1 MNQPRSFAAIL
12 LAVATVVHTA
22 FGQCTGWRAVAG
34 NTNADIVFS
43 STTWDPDGAGP
54 APARLVVGGRFGV
67 AGWLAGSST
76 TPVLANNIATFDGTS
91 WAALG
96 AGLEGSP
103 QYAMVRSLTTF
114 NGSLYA
120 GGAFA
125 TTGGS
130 PLPGV
135 ARWTGSS
142 WGALGG
148 GLWSPDPGTGV
159 PAIFV
164 HAMTTFNGELIVAGS
179 FQRVNGA
186 AGPLANNIARWNGTS
201 WQTMGAGS
209 NSAVCAL
216 AVHNNELYAAG
227 TFTSIGGVSV
237 NRIARWN
244 HIAGTWHPVG
254 SGIALND
261 TTVPTSPQDS
271 VVYALASH
279 AGSLVVGGTFSSAG
293 GIPAHDIARWNG
305 TAWFALGE
313 GLARPDS
320 DVFNVFRR
328 GVYAITSYNGL
339 LIAAGQ
345 FRQAGAGPAL
355 NIASWNGATWSPLA
369 AGLGTE
375 DPAYGDESARCLGTY
390 NNRLIV
396 GGIFASSNLTRYA
409 GLAQWDG
416 SAWLPTAGVLRPYS
430 SGGVR
435 ALAPWE
441 GTMMIGGDF
450 GFQYQPGY
458 LPWNFLRWNG
468 LKFTSTSVF
477 PTNSPNYGVIH
488 AAFAAPANSPPSST
502 NLYLGGDFTSFSSFT
517 GSVDNLNRIV
527 RLNSLVA
534 GYQPMGSGF
543 NNTVRSISNFNGS
556 IYAAGDFTASGAT
569 TTSRIARWNGSAW
582 QGVTAAP
589 TPGPEGVNGPILA
602 MRGYTFN
609 ASNVRLVVAGA
620 FTSAGGV
627 SVSNIAA
634 YSQSTLINNAS
645 WLALGAGF
653 NNTVRALEF
662 YNGSIYAGG
671 DFTASGTT
679 PLNHIARWNGS
690 AWVDVGGGVSG
701 TVHALKVSNGTLVVG
716 GSFASAGGLPA
727 TTNLA
732 RWNGSAWSPID
743 AGTNGPV
750 LALASFAGELHVGG
764 QFTAVGVPVKYA
776 MGYARY
782 FETGVPW
789 FAGGVQFN
797 GSQCPGREFTLTGA
811 VAEGYEAATPQ
822 WRRNG
827 VPLVNGFTPWG
838 SFISGAD
845 SLELNVL
852 GTLANDSGSYDLVV
866 NSVCGSATSSATAI
880 DIPQCDCLD
889 FNNDGLF
896 PDTFDIFEFL
906 TVFSGGPCSTN
917 ECGDVDFNNDGLYP
931 DTLDIEA
938 LLSVF
943 AGGPC
948 L

>member
-1 MNQPRSFAAIL
+1 MNQSRTLATLILLVAAITH
-12 LAVATVVHTA
+12 AASA
-22 FGQCTGWRAVAG
+22 QCTGWRAVSG
-34 NTNADIVFS
+34 NTNADLVFS

-54 APARLVVGGRFGV
+54 APTRLVIGGRFAI

-76 TPVLANNIATFDGTS
+76 TPVAANNIATFDGTS
-91 WAALG
+91 WSALG
-96 AGLEGSP
+96 AGLEGNP
-103 QYAMVRSLTTF
+103 QYGLVRSLATLNNT
-114 NGSLYA
+114 LYA
-120 GGAFA
+120 GGLFA
-125 TTGGS
+125 TTGGA

-135 ARWTGSS
+135 ARWTGSAWS
-142 WGALGG
+142 ALGG
-148 GLWSPDPGTGV
+148 GLWGPDNGSGV
-159 PAIFV
+159 PAV
-164 HAMTTFNGELIVAGS
+164 VVNAMTVFNGDLIVAGG

-186 AGPLANNIARWNGTS
+186 AGPIANGIARWNGTS
-201 WQTMGAGS
+201 WQTMGSGS
-209 NSAVCAL
+209 NGTVYAL
-216 AVHNNELYAAG
+216 AVHNSELYAAG
-227 TFTSIGGVSV
+227 AFTSMGGVSV
-237 NRIARWN
+237 NRIALWN
-244 HIAGTWHPVG
+244 HVAGTWHPVG
-254 SGIALND
+254 GGIALDD
-261 TTVPTSPQDS
+261 TTATSTQDS
-271 VVYALASH
+271 IVYALASH
-279 AGSLVVGGTFSSAG
+279 AGSLVAGGRFSSAG
-293 GIPAHDIARWNG
+293 GVPVHDIARWNG
-305 TAWFALGE
+305 AAWSALGD
-313 GLARPDS
+313 GLARPDP

-328 GVYAITSYNGL
+328 GVYGLASFNGQ

-345 FRQAGAGPAL
+345 FRQAGGAPAL
-355 NIASWNGATWSPLA
+355 NMAAWNGATWSPLA
-369 AGLGTE
+369 AGLGT
-375 DPAYGDESARCLGTY
+375 DQPAYADESARVMTVY
-390 NNRLIV
+390 NNRLFV
-396 GGIFASSNLTRYA
+396 GGIFSNSNVTRYA

-416 SAWLPTAGVLRPYS
+416 STWLPTAGVLKTYS
-430 SGGVR
+430 AGVR
-435 ALAPWE
+435 ALVPWE
-441 GTMMIGGDF
+441 GSMMIGGDF

-468 LKFTSTSVF
+468 LKFTSTSLF

-488 AAFAAPANSPPSST
+488 AAFAAPASSPPFST
-502 NLYLGGDFTSFSSFT
+502 NLYLGGDFTSFSSFGG
-517 GSVDNLNRIV
+517 GSVENLNRIV

-543 NNTVRSISNFNGS
+543 NNTVRSITNFNGS

-589 TPGPEGVNGPILA
+589 TPGAEGVNGPILA
-602 MRGYTFN
+602 MRGYTVN
-609 ASNVRLVVAGA
+609 VNTVRLVAAGA
-620 FTSAGGV
+620 FTTAGGV
-627 SVSNIAA
+627 SVSNVAA
-634 YSQSTLINNAS
+634 YSQSTLVNSAA
-645 WLALGAGF
+645 WVAMGAGF

-671 DFTASGTT
+671 DFTASGAT

-701 TVHALKVSNGTLVVG
+701 PVYALKLSNNTLVVG
-716 GSFASAGGLPA
+716 GSFAAAGGLPA

-750 LALASFAGELHVGG
+750 LTLASFAGELHVGG
-764 QFTAVGVPVKYA
+764 QFTAVGAPVKYA
-776 MGYARY
+776 MGYARF

-789 FAGGVQFN
+789 FAGGVQFG
-797 GSQCPGREFTLTGA
+797 GSLCPGREFTLTGA

-827 VPLVNGFTPWG
+827 VPLANGFTPWG
-838 SFISGAD
+838 SYISGAD
-845 SLELNVL
+845 SFELSVL
-852 GTLANDSGSYDLVV
+852 GTLTNDSGSYDLVV
-866 NSVCGSATSSATAI
+866 SSACGSATSSATAI
-880 DIPQCDCLD
+880 DIPVCDCLD